1 LSRRRSEQTSSEQ
14 RPSQRARLVGA
25 MIELCA
31 RSGYQEVSVA
41 QVSSQAGVSSATFY
55 EQFKDKE
62 HCLLTAYHAAAER
75 LVGELQTLGSGSG
88 GWQGAVESALGAIL
102 QALQENPAA
111 ARVVLIESRGAGAV
125 LQRERTQALSGFEA
139 QVERFLDS
147 FTGGERT
154 LDVPAGALLGGIRA
168 AIVRCLRAHTEDRL
182 TMLEADLIAWM
193 GSYSVPSSS
202 GRWSPSRAALA
213 PTRRERASS
222 GAGGSPTPI
231 PRGRHSL
238 PPSVVM
244 RSQRL
249 RLINGTA
256 EVMAT
261 KGYAAAT
268 VADIVSAAGVS
279 RDVCYAQFTDKQHV
293 FLEAQQ
299 MGSQD
304 IQDACAAA
312 YFSAKQWPE
321 RIWRCLGTLLEVIA
335 QNQPLAHLRLVECY
349 SAGPA
354 AIHRA
359 EDITRSFA
367 IFLEEGY
374 GYRARGRRL
383 PRLCSHVITG
393 AIFEIIQ
400 HHVAAEDYAGLR
412 RSLPVLAYI
421 AIAPFV
427 GPTRAAEQLETL
439 KRA

>member
-1 LSRRRSEQTSSEQ
+1 
-14 RPSQRARLVGA
+14 
-25 MIELCA
+25 MIELSA
-31 RSGYQEVSVA
+31 QSGYQEVSVA
-41 QVSSQAGVSSATFY
+41 QVSSHAGVSSSTFY
-55 EQFKDKE
+55 EQFKDRE
-62 HCLLTAYHAAAER
+62 HCLLAAYHAATAH
-75 LVGELQTLGSGSG
+75 LVGELETLGRDSS
-88 GWQGAVESALGAIL
+88 GWQDAIESSLGSIL
-102 QALQENPAA
+102 EALQENPAA
-111 ARVVLIESRGAGAV
+111 ARVVLIETRGAGPV
-125 LQRERTQALSGFEA
+125 LMQERERALSGFEA
-139 QVERFLDS
+139 QVERYLDS
-147 FTGGERT
+147 IAENEKT
-154 LDVPAGALLGGIRA
+154 LDIPAGALLGGIRA
-168 AIVRCLRAHTEDRL
+168 AIVRCLRAHSEDRL
-182 TMLEADLIAWM
+182 TLMEADLVAWM
-193 GSYSVPSSS
+193 SSYAVPPSSR
-202 GRWSPSRAALA
+202 RWSTSPQALA
-213 PTRRERASS
+213 PARRERR
-222 GAGGSPTPI
+222 GAPPSGSPTPI

-256 EVMAT
+256 EVMAA
-261 KGYAAAT
+261 KGYASAT

-279 RDVCYAQFTDKQHV
+279 RDVFYAQFTDKQHV

-321 RIWRCLGTLLEVIA
+321 RVWRCLGTLIEVIA

-374 GYRARGRRL
+374 SYRARGQRL
-383 PRLCSHVITG
+383 PHLCSQAITG

-400 HHVAAEDYAGLR
+400 RHVAAEDFLGLR
-412 RSLPVLAYI
+412 RSLRVLTYI
-421 AIAPFV
+421 AIAPFI
-427 GPTRAAEQLETL
+427 GPARAAEQLETL
-439 KRA
+439 GRH